1 MFNTKS
7 KKEEPVI
14 ISPSFQLPIILIVLS
29 FMLLFFEYWFF
40 TNNSFFA
47 SFSFF
52 LLLQSF
58 TLRIKITNDDFI
70 VLQLGKEIRTFPFKN
85 WISWKFFFPIIPGIF
100 YFREKSSP
108 HLLPILF
115 NPKQL
120 KEELIKKKLTPW
132 KLKIIKIQTLP
143 NHQNYLND
151 QYRNFRQ

>member
-7 KKEEPVI
+7 KRQEPVT

-29 FMLLFFEYWFF
+29 FMLLFLNIGYWP
-40 TNNSFFA
+40 TIVFA

-52 LLLQSF
+52 LLLQAF
-58 TLRIKITNDDFI
+58 TLRIKITNEDFV

-115 NPKQL
+115 NPEQL
-120 KEELIKKKLTPW
+120 KNELLKKVESLEIKKS
-132 KLKIIKIQTLP
+132 
-143 NHQNYLND
+143 
-151 QYRNFRQ
+151 

>member
-14 ISPSFQLPIILIVLS
+14 ISRSFQLPIILIFLS
-29 FMLLFFEYWFF
+29 FMLLFLNIGSLP
-40 TNNSFFA
+40 TIISA

-85 WISWKFFFPIIPGIF
+85 WISWKFFLPIIPGIF

-115 NPKQL
+115 NPTHL
-120 KEELIKKKLTPW
+120 KDELIKKVDSLE
-132 KLKIIKIQTLP
+132 IK
-143 NHQNYLND
+143 NS
-151 QYRNFRQ
+151 